1 VRTELRSAVGG
12 ILQMKH
18 TPDILFTEDDI
29 TGGVARVQA
38 LLDEMARK
46 DRAANPPKAD

>member
-1 VRTELRSAVGG
+1 
-12 ILQMKH
+12 MKH

-38 LLDEMARK
+38 LLDDMARK
-46 DRAANPPKAD
+46 EREANPPKAD

>member
-1 VRTELRSAVGG
+1 MRTELRSTIGG

-18 TPDILFTEDDI
+18 TPDILFAEDDI

-46 DRAANPPKAD
+46 DRAANPPQAD